1 MKGELITIVTALVAQ
16 HEDNPNLQAILRQ
29 LRDIEDDQNVT
40 NNEIQS
46 VIATASATTLTALQ
60 AAQVQL
66 NGLKLKAAPLKKIA
80 NDLLKNYNNLATL
93 DQKRTLS
100 QICDSLK
107 NVGTQLD
114 SVNVKIQ
121 GEQVKLLLAIDE
133 KVQSLKTSPCNKFMN
148 ISGYVIGVLGFIVG
162 IIGTVYGAVAYH
174 EESGSC

>member
-1 MKGELITIVTALVAQ
+1 MKDDLLTIVNALITQDT
-16 HEDNPNLQAILRQ
+16 DNPNLQAILQQ
-29 LRDIEDDQNVT
+29 LDDIADIDA
-40 NNEIQS
+40 EIQS
-46 VIATASATTLTALQ
+46 VIATTNVTTLTGLQ

-162 IIGTVYGAVAYH
+162 VVGAIYGAIAYH
-174 EESGSC
+174 EESGSP